1 MTADST
7 ASAPA
12 TRLPPEFRALV
23 AICILDFLVGC
34 WLALQHEATISLGYL
49 AQLPALGLGA
59 LLWGFLPA
67 TDKEGVG
74 SWLAQLL
81 ARPWAL
87 RVCFVVALLLGV
99 VSLFRSSI
107 VIAAVAPDTALT
119 IDLVDGDQAHPDAS
133 ALAHA
138 RHLRLNR
145 LTTPVRSSLWIP
157 PWGRQ
162 VWLVTDTTV
171 SFRDQRVRPWL
182 PTKLQYPDDFVR
194 LATIAVLPSATA
206 LSRLTS
212 GAYWLTVLASDSSD
226 TLAHGRLGK
235 HGSLV
240 TFRTPAFRDQ
250 IRRRWLAPFGSD
262 SGSADVKTLVN
273 LWSAAWKPGNAFFA
287 RRPLLIGETI
297 RWIVRADTGDVGR
310 GTLKLDSL
318 VTDLDVAF

>member
-1 MTADST
+1 MPRPSMTADVT
-7 ASAPA
+7 RSAPA

-23 AICILDFLVGC
+23 AICSLDFLVGC

-138 RHLRLNR
+138 RHLRLNL
-145 LTTPVRSSLWIP
+145 LTTPVRSSLWI
-157 PWGRQ
+157 
-162 VWLVTDTTV
+162 
-171 SFRDQRVRPWL
+171 
-182 PTKLQYPDDFVR
+182 
-194 LATIAVLPSATA
+194 
-206 LSRLTS
+206 
-212 GAYWLTVLASDSSD
+212 
-226 TLAHGRLGK
+226 
-235 HGSLV
+235 
-240 TFRTPAFRDQ
+240 
-250 IRRRWLAPFGSD
+250 
-262 SGSADVKTLVN
+262 
-273 LWSAAWKPGNAFFA
+273 
-287 RRPLLIGETI
+287 
-297 RWIVRADTGDVGR
+297 
-310 GTLKLDSL
+310 
-318 VTDLDVAF
+318 